1 VQTCSLC
8 HCHSLSLALVKSRW
22 VLPFWYRLTWVV
34 LEKGLL
40 YGCVCVVL
48 AVIVISLLDNSLQMS
63 VSCETPCYQE
73 KRLSV
78 LVSNSFPEAGH
89 FRVLLIEVSG
99 GFPGYGA
106 AVESISKPQGMCTES

>member
-1 VQTCSLC
+1 MAQFMPLPLTVSCFGKIQMGFTF
-8 HCHSLSLALVKSRW
+8 LVPSHLGSPGKRAVIW
-22 VLPFWYRLTWVV
+22 V
-34 LEKGLL
+34 
-40 YGCVCVVL
+40 CVCVVL

-106 AVESISKPQGMCTES
+106 PVESISKPQGMCTES